1 MGSLEPVWGGYQVPA
16 GVRWGE
22 NLASQWRSLAKLM
35 QAENLLPADFDIT
48 SADTSEL
55 IDAINNLMQ
64 LS

>member
-1 MGSLEPVWGGYQVPA
+1 
-16 GVRWGE
+16 
-22 NLASQWRSLAKLM
+22 M

-48 SADTSEL
+48 SAYTREL